1 MFDRPSLYGNSY
13 QMVIID
19 NKSKYVWDY
28 YLKSKDQA
36 FDKIKEWLENEIG
49 LLRGRDNSNYE
60 IVLFSDMGEAN
71 SRKVIDICKEY
82 GVVKQ

>member
-1 MFDRPSLYGNSY
+1 
-13 QMVIID
+13 MVIID
-19 NKSKYVWDY
+19 NKSKYEWDY
-28 YLKSKDQA
+28 YLQAKDQA
-36 FDKIKEWLENEIG
+36 YDKIKGWLENEIG

-71 SRKVIDICKEY
+71 SRKVIDICREY

>member
-1 MFDRPSLYGNSY
+1 MVNFSTDLSAAFDRPSLYGNFY

-60 IVLFSDMGEAN
+60 IVLFSDN
-71 SRKVIDICKEY
+71 PK
-82 GVVKQ
+82 